1 MNLGTGLLLGGAG
14 VLAGAFNAVAGGG
27 SLISFPA
34 LLAAGYGSVTANVTN
49 TVALWPGYLGGAV
62 GYRRELAADVP
73 RLAGLGAVSIVGSG
87 IGSLLL
93 LTAPAATFTAMVP
106 WLILGATGIFALQP
120 FLAAKVAQR
129 RKADHH
135 GGGALV
141 YVGVLLSAVYGGYFG
156 AGLGIMLLGVLGVLL
171 PLGLQAINGLKNALS
186 LAINTLAMIA
196 FVVFGPVAWAP
207 VLIMALASLFG
218 GYVGARV
225 ARRLPVRV
233 LRTAVI
239 LFGAVVGLKLLIS

>member
-62 GYRRELAADVP
+62 GYRKELAADVR
-73 RLAGLGAVSIVGSG
+73 RLTILGAVSVVGSA

-93 LTAPAATFTAMVP
+93 LTAPAATFTALVP
-106 WLILGATGIFALQP
+106 WLILGATAIFAVQP
-120 FLAAKVAQR
+120 LLAAKVAQR
-129 RKADHH
+129 REAGHRDR
-135 GGGALV
+135 GAWV
-141 YVGVLLSAVYGGYFG
+141 YLGVLLSSVYGGYFG
-156 AGLGIMLLGVLGVLL
+156 AGLGIMLLGVLGTLL

-196 FVVFGPVAWAP
+196 FVIFGPVAWLP
-207 VLIMALASLFG
+207 VVIMAVASLLG
-218 GYVGARV
+218 GYVGARI

-239 LFGAVVGLKLLIS
+239 VFGTVVGLKLLFW